1 MIIIFFFL
9 IIINFPADRCFN
21 YSTISDA
28 DRKSTFDTS
37 EFSEGVCD
45 HLLLE
50 GWYRFE
56 GAAGTKMPTAEV
68 DGYHCNT
75 AYPGWL
81 NGAEPTVGDGEVSR
95 RICFTR
101 STNVCKYT
109 NEIKVKN
116 CGSYFI
122 YKLVPVPGC
131 NSRYCG
137 TDWTSSSQKK
147 IHWAWF
153 VVFNSSKILVIYSD
167 PIYHY
172 LSQGRPQLIL

>member
-75 AYPGWL
+75 VYPGWL

-101 STNVCKYT
+101 STNEQV
-109 NEIKVKN
+109 
-116 CGSYFI
+116 
-122 YKLVPVPGC
+122 YK
-131 NSRYCG
+131 
-137 TDWTSSSQKK
+137 
-147 IHWAWF
+147 
-153 VVFNSSKILVIYSD
+153 
-167 PIYHY
+167 
-172 LSQGRPQLIL
+172 